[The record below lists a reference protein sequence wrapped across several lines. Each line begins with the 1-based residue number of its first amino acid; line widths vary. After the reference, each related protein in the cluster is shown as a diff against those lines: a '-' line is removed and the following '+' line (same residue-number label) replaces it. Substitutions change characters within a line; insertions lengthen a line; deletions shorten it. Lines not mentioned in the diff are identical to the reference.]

1 MKKHNIIISTGL
13 AHFPAV
19 EGIYLFGSHA
29 ENAAKPDSDT
39 DIALLLP
46 HDQAKK
52 QKNLIAGL
60 TSRRLCTKPS
70 TC

>member
-29 ENAAKPDSDT
+29 ENAATPDSDT

-46 HDQAKK
+46 HDQAKNK
-52 QKNLIAGL
+52 K
-60 TSRRLCTKPS
+60 TSC
-70 TC
+70 